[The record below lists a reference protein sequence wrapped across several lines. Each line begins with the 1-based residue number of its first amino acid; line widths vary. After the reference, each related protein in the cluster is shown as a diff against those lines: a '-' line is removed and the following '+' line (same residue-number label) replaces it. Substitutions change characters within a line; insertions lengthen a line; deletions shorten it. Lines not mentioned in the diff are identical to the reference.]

1 MPLLARS
8 APARTS
14 GQAAARA
21 AGVARAAPPA
31 RATRGR
37 PRPGVRTVAALTVA
51 ALAVAALT
59 VAALAVAALTMLH
72 GGLVVLMLGTTML
85 STT

>member
-1 MPLLARS
+1 M
-8 APARTS
+8 
-14 GQAAARA
+14 
-21 AGVARAAPPA
+21 
-31 RATRGR
+31 
-37 PRPGVRTVAALTVA
+37 AALTVA